1 MTNTI
6 GNPLSWGAHALGI
19 AGHDVAEVA
28 RELGGRTSAEPI
40 VQRIGMTDIMD
51 ALRLGVADFAA
62 LRTDVIAACLLYPV
76 IGLALIWAAFHA
88 NALPLIFP
96 LLSGFLLLG
105 PAAAIGLYEMSRRR
119 EVGLKAGWGD
129 AFRVLQSPRIA
140 VMLILAAAL
149 FMVFFMW
156 IVTAQTIYAATLG
169 PDLPVS
175 VMAFLGALF
184 GTSAGWSMILIGV
197 PVGFVFAA
205 VVLAATVVSFPLLL
219 DRPVGLPM
227 AVMTSLRVTRKNPV
241 TVGLWGL
248 IVAVTMAVG
257 AVPFLLGLAVV
268 LPVLGHAT
276 WHLYRRAVAFR
287 DEPAARAL

>member
-6 GNPLSWGAHALGI
+6 GNPLSWGAQALGV

-40 VQRIGMTDIMD
+40 VQRITLADIME
-51 ALRLGVADFAA
+51 ALRLGAADFAA
-62 LRTDVIAACLLYPV
+62 MRTDVIAACLLYP
-76 IGLALIWAAFHA
+76 IAGLALIWATFHA

-119 EVGLKAGWGD
+119 EVGLPAGWGD
-129 AFRVLQSPRIA
+129 AFRVLRSPRIA
-140 VMLILAAAL
+140 VMLVLAVAL
-149 FMVFFMW
+149 FLIFFMW
-156 IVTAQTIYAATLG
+156 IVTAEAIYAATLG
-169 PDLPVS
+169 PDLPTS
-175 VMAFLGALF
+175 VMSFLGALF
-184 GTSAGWSMILIGV
+184 GTEAGWTMILIGV

-227 AVMTSLRVTRKNPV
+227 AVMTSLRVTRENPV
-241 TVGLWGL
+241 TVAIWGL

-268 LPVLGHAT
+268 LPILGHAT

-287 DEPAARAL
+287 DEPVSRDL

>member
-6 GNPLSWGAHALGI
+6 GNPLSWGAQALGL

-40 VQRIGMTDIMD
+40 VQRITLADIME

-62 LRTDVIAACLLYPV
+62 MRTDVIAACLLYP
-76 IGLALIWAAFHA
+76 IAGLALIWATFHA

-119 EVGLKAGWGD
+119 EVGLPAGWGD
-129 AFRVLQSPRIA
+129 AFRVLRSPRIA
-140 VMLILAAAL
+140 VMLVLAVAL
-149 FMVFFMW
+149 FLIFFMW
-156 IVTAQTIYAATLG
+156 IVTAQAIYAATLG
-169 PDLPVS
+169 PDLPTS
-175 VMAFLGALF
+175 VMSFLGTLF
-184 GTSAGWSMILIGV
+184 GTEAGWTMILIGV

-227 AVMTSLRVTRKNPV
+227 AVMTSLRVTRENPV
-241 TVGLWGL
+241 TVAIWGL

-268 LPVLGHAT
+268 LPILGHAT
-276 WHLYRRAVAFR
+276 WHLYRRAVAFQ
-287 DEPAARAL
+287 DEPVSRDL